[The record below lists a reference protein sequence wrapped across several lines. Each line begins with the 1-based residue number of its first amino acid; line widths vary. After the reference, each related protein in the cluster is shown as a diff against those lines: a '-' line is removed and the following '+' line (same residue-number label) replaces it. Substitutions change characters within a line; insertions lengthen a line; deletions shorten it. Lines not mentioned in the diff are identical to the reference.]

1 MEEEASLLDSG
12 GWPWFFFGRGK
23 EQWLAAEGG
32 ERSVDPCCCRRSVA
46 EDEEDGAG
54 CWSKEREMGLF

>member
-1 MEEEASLLDSG
+1 MAAGLG
-12 GWPWFFFGRGK
+12 FFFGRGK